1 MAIHYKV
8 LPRKNPQDPAAPEKY
23 YGQAVITGKMDLD
36 ALAQRVA
43 QNTTLGV
50 GDVFGVL
57 KSLEEAI
64 INALT
69 DGMAV
74 ELGGICDIYPQVSGP
89 GADSA
94 DTFSAATNITK
105 KRVRIRSKAK
115 LNRSMETVTL
125 IRRES

>member
-1 MAIHYKV
+1 MSIHYKV
-8 LPRKNPQDPAAPEKY
+8 LARKNPQDPNAPEKY
-23 YGQAVITGKMDLD
+23 YGQAVITSKMDLD
-36 ALAQRVA
+36 ALAQRIA

-50 GDVFGVL
+50 GDIFGVL

-89 GADSA
+89 GADTLE
-94 DTFSAATNITK
+94 DFSAAVNVTR

-115 LNRSMETVTL
+115 LNRSMETVAL